1 QALAVDRERFAA
13 AVTAEIERHPRI
25 NVVRE
30 ECRDVAAESITVIAT
45 GPLTSE
51 AFSAGLQQ
59 LLGNSF
65 LYFHDAIAPIVE
77 EESIDRQK
85 VFRASRYNKGTADYL
100 NCPLTQDEYYAFI
113 EALLAAEKVPL
124 REFESLVPFE
134 GCMPVEIMAG
144 RGIETL
150 AYGPMKPVGL
160 VDPRTERQSYAVV
173 QLRTENQAETLYNL
187 VGFQTRLKWPEQKR
201 VFGLIPGLE
210 QAVFARYGSMHRNT
224 YIHSPQ
230 LLLKSLQ
237 LQQDPRVFFAGQ
249 ITGVEGYLEST
260 AMGLMAGLQAAACSQ
275 GNKPVLPPPPT
286 TVVGALLSYVTD
298 TARADFQ
305 PMNANFGIIEPLGK
319 KAPKKVRKKMMAERA
334 LNDMQGWMKKALL

>member
-1 QALAVDRERFAA
+1 MSHKEIVVIGGGLAGCEAAWQAAGRGCRVTLFEMKPGRHSPAHRSADLAELVCSNSFKSTSLENASGLLKAELRLCGSLIEEQARRCGVPAGQALAVDRERFAA

-30 ECRDVAAESITVIAT
+30 ECRDVAAGSITVIAT

-187 VGFQTRLKWPEQKR
+187 VGFQTRL
-201 VFGLIPGLE
+201 
-210 QAVFARYGSMHRNT
+210 
-224 YIHSPQ
+224 
-230 LLLKSLQ
+230 
-237 LQQDPRVFFAGQ
+237 
-249 ITGVEGYLEST
+249 
-260 AMGLMAGLQAAACSQ
+260 
-275 GNKPVLPPPPT
+275 
-286 TVVGALLSYVTD
+286 
-298 TARADFQ
+298 
-305 PMNANFGIIEPLGK
+305 
-319 KAPKKVRKKMMAERA
+319 
-334 LNDMQGWMKKALL
+334 